1 MKLSFLDFAIF
12 LIVLHHL
19 FLAILGVHSVD
30 VITRVKPVLAKA
42 RPKQHDIIGLEHNWK
57 SRILYMG
64 LRESSNV
71 CKRSAV
77 LTM

>member
-1 MKLSFLDFAIF
+1 MV
-12 LIVLHHL
+12 IVLYHL

-42 RPKQHDIIGLEHNWK
+42 RPKEHDIIGSENNWK
-57 SRILYMG
+57 SRMLYMG

-77 LTM
+77 FIM